1 MSITYKNSRSVG
13 NIGESIAL
21 TEFVKKGI
29 SVFIP
34 FGQNTPMDLISF
46 VNGEFFK
53 IQVKKTQKVKNGTM
67 IFEMCRTNGFTLE
80 RTPYTVDDTDFF
92 FLYCIENNYMGLV
105 NFNEV
110 QGLITL
116 TLRVDKPRNNQIKG
130 IRFADT
136 YNFDNRISAI
146 KS

>member
-53 IQVKKTQKVKNGTM
+53 IQVKTTQKVKNGTM
-67 IFEMCRTNGFTLE
+67 VFEMCRTNGFTLE
-80 RTPYTVDDTDFF
+80 RTPYTADDTDFF

-110 QGLITL
+110 QGLGTL
-116 TLRVDKPRNNQIKG
+116 TLRVDKPKNNQIKG